1 MLLVSNKGKR
11 YRHPMESPSYW
22 LGSVTPV
29 APPTEAN
36 PTLKT
41 LMYAA
46 AVTGGWSGVI
56 SLIVYA
62 IARAVGVPFEVLTP
76 NADAPHSIFW
86 PLVVLAP
93 LVAAVI
99 GALIGAVFLG
109 RKHARRIVFW
119 GGTVIALVSCVS
131 PIVQPAD
138 VVWSTRILLLFMH
151 VITWFLV
158 VPQLARIVG
167 DSEPGMSMVRSTADV
182 G

>member
-29 APPTEAN
+29 APPAEAN
-36 PTLKT
+36 PTLKS
-41 LMYAA
+41 LLYAA
-46 AVTGGWSGVI
+46 AVTGSWSGVI

-76 NADAPHSIFW
+76 IDAAPRGVFW
-86 PLVVLAP
+86 PLVLFAP
-93 LVAAVI
+93 LIAAVV
-99 GALIGAVFLG
+99 GALVSSIFLG

-119 GGTVIALVSCVS
+119 GGTVIALASCVS
-131 PIVQPAD
+131 PIMQPAE
-138 VVWSTRILLLFMH
+138 VVWSTRILLVLMH

-167 DSEPGMSMVRSTADV
+167 DSEPGMSMARAPADV
-182 G
+182 S